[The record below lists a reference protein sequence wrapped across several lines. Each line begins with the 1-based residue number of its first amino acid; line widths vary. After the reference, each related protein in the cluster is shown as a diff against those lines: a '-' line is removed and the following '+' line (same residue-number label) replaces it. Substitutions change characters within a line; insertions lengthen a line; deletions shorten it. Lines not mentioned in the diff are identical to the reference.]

1 MNAVTQSRL
10 LTTQQAATYLGVHRS
25 TVRRLVIEGSLP
37 HLDSFKSW
45 RVEPRRP
52 RCVHQ
57 SRKGRAVMCPIPRSS
72 NRTRQGKVRSLL
84 AFLLSDDGTK

>member
-25 TVRRLVIEGSLP
+25 TVRRLVIEGTLP

-45 RVEPRRP
+45 RIDRDDLD
-52 RCVHQ
+52 
-57 SRKGRAVMCPIPRSS
+57 AFI
-72 NRTRQGKVRSLL
+72 NREKVVQ
-84 AFLLSDDGTK
+84 